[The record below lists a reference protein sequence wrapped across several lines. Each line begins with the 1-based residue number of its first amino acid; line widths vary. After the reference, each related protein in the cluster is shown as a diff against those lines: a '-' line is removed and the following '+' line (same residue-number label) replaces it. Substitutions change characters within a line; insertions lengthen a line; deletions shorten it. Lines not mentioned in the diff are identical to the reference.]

1 MLTVIDR
8 IEGKIAVIELPERAG
23 HIEIPKKFLPKGIK
37 EGNFL
42 EISFKIDKK
51 AETKQKEKIRK
62 LQEKLRKK

>member
-8 IEGKIAVIELPERAG
+8 IEGKIAVIELPDRG
-23 HIEIPKKFLPKGIK
+23 GYIEIHKKMLPKGIK

-51 AETKQKEKIRK
+51 AEAKQKEKIRK
-62 LQEKLRKK
+62 LQEKLKK